1 MKYLIAILLLVSGQ
15 SWASD
20 IKIISYGPK
29 SGPTTNLGTLVSK
42 ELTSNPNVIATGDCQ
57 EAARQFNSEKSVIG
71 VIGHASVVKGQ
82 TVGKKCP
89 LPFDQKVVF
98 AVTGYY
104 SVCHMKNH
112 NGQLTATSRISI
124 PAVFPSK
131 KFVDEFN
138 QDNQAK
144 LRVINV
150 PGGGEAMASLLSGDV
165 DFTLLPHFSAV
176 KSEAE
181 GQITCRSLNPQD
193 HTYLGKQYKI
203 RSEPFYFMVFIVTKG
218 LNTEQNADIVKALRS
233 RDVQAWLNATAW
245 KNAIIEPSNKDMD
258 NINRVIESHRQLYL
272 Q

>member
-1 MKYLIAILLLVSGQ
+1 
-15 SWASD
+15 
-20 IKIISYGPK
+20 
-29 SGPTTNLGTLVSK
+29 
-42 ELTSNPNVIATGDCQ
+42 
-57 EAARQFNSEKSVIG
+57 
-71 VIGHASVVKGQ
+71 
-82 TVGKKCP
+82 
-89 LPFDQKVVF
+89 
-98 AVTGYY
+98 
-104 SVCHMKNH
+104 
-112 NGQLTATSRISI
+112 
-124 PAVFPSK
+124 
-131 KFVDEFN
+131 
-138 QDNQAK
+138 
-144 LRVINV
+144 
-150 PGGGEAMASLLSGDV
+150 MASLLSGDV